1 MQTFKLKLKNTVRGN
16 TNVMQTFKLQLKHT
30 AAKHILLRKIR
41 HIPWILSLNL
51 LEKVSKQA
59 LNLFAQYVIASFFE
73 SKSLNVNMISTQP
86 VQLYLLWLKSALQ
99 KHIYKL
105 VKNVMITALHIF
117 NHLSCGYVTHVTV
130 KYLLV
135 ECLNKA

>member
-1 MQTFKLKLKNTVRGN
+1 MQTFKLKLKSTVKENTNLMQTFKLKLKNTVRGN

-73 SKSLNVNMISTQP
+73 SKSLNVNMISHQP
-86 VQLYLLWLKSALQ
+86 VQLS
-99 KHIYKL
+99 
-105 VKNVMITALHIF
+105 
-117 NHLSCGYVTHVTV
+117 
-130 KYLLV
+130 
-135 ECLNKA
+135 